1 MGRAM
6 LIIVMGMLV
15 ALGYT
20 FMGMSNQRQALTGQ
34 SVSKANKALAQNLSH
49 TGIQFAL
56 KEFDE
61 DNSWSGGKFNLEK
74 GTVEVSINHDV
85 TNEILEITSTAN
97 LAGASND
104 HTIIATY
111 DISKNQQVVPKF
123 QGALSSVSGSVS
135 FSNSNPKSHYSGNEA
150 SGTCEDKPGLTVH
163 DPNQVD
169 DHDGDSRIEGDPA
182 VAQSSE
188 IKHDYLRNLIDRLV
202 PLASS
207 INHQSDF
214 DNSTSDNPGIY
225 TIDNKITISGQTKG
239 YGILIVRNNAQL
251 EIDADATLAGQFE
264 FNGLVIFE
272 NETEFRA
279 AGNATINGSIMAM
292 SDYGQNLDITGNGE
306 MIANYD
312 CQAQEKYA
320 DAAVNQ
326 ALNTTLYTPISMY
339 E

>member
-6 LIIVMGMLV
+6 LIIVTGMLV

-20 FMGMSNQRQALTGQ
+20 FMGMSNQRQALTSQ

-56 KEFDE
+56 EEFDE

-85 TNEILEITSTAN
+85 SNEILEITSTAN
-97 LAGASND
+97 LNGASND
-104 HTIIATY
+104 HTITATY

-123 QGALSSVSGSVS
+123 QGALSSVSGSIT
-135 FSNSNPKSHYSGNEA
+135 FSNSNPQTHYNGNDN
-150 SGTCEDKPGLTVH
+150 SGTCEDKPGLTVN
-163 DPNQVD
+163 DPSQVD
-169 DHDGDSRIEGDPA
+169 DHDDDSRIEGDPA
-182 VAQSSE
+182 VAHNSKIAHQD
-188 IKHDYLRNLIDRLV
+188 IRNLIDRLI
-202 PLASS
+202 PHSKTIS
-207 INHQSDF
+207 HKNDF
-214 DNSTSDNPGIY
+214 DNSTSDNPGVY
-225 TIDNKITISGQTKG
+225 SIDSKLTISGNTTG

-251 EIDADATLAGQFE
+251 EIDSDVMMAGQFE

-272 NETEFRA
+272 NETQFKA

-292 SDYGQNLDITGNGE
+292 SDYGANLDIMGNGN
-306 MIANYD
+306 MQANYD
-312 CQAQEKYA
+312 CQAQEKYT
-320 DAAVNQ
+320 DVAANKV
-326 ALNTTLYTPISMY
+326 LNTTLYTPISMY